1 MLKTSKSFVA
11 VVLAIALWIV
21 ACSPQTLPPAT
32 STPLTVITGV
42 WPGFAG
48 DYVALEKGFYTD
60 EGVEVK
66 ETTIPELSAAVTA
79 FLSGQGEVFWSTTA
93 DAIQMSAED
102 PSVRVFF
109 LVDYS
114 NGGDGIL
121 GRNINSPEDLKGK
134 AVARE
139 DILFSH
145 ILLRAYL
152 QSLGLTE
159 ADIVPQ
165 NITMDAAA
173 AAFTAKQVDVAVT
186 TAPWLVT
193 AAAQS
198 DGKIIFSTK
207 DTNLVADVLITR
219 QSVLDT
225 RKAEL
230 QAYLRAV
237 DRAVKLVDAGDADA
251 LKIVADKLGVE
262 LDDVQDQLALVK
274 LFDLEGNKNIGFN
287 PNNPNNLLKNLE
299 FTAQV
304 AYDFKAIANL
314 PDVNAI
320 HDDSIVNSL

>member
-1 MLKTSKSFVA
+1 MLKLPKFFVA
-11 VVLAIALWIV
+11 VVLAIALWVV
-21 ACSPQTLPPAT
+21 ACSPKSPSSESQ
-32 STPLTVITGV
+32 PLTVITGV

-48 DYVALEKGFYTD
+48 DYVALEKGFYQD
-60 EGVEVK
+60 EGLDVK

-79 FLSGQGEVFWSTTA
+79 FLAGQGEIFWSTTP
-93 DAIQMSAED
+93 DAIQISAED

-134 AVARE
+134 TVARE
-139 DILFSH
+139 DIVFSH

-152 QSLGLTE
+152 KSVGLTE
-159 ADIVPQ
+159 ADVVPT
-165 NITMDAAA
+165 NITMDEAA
-173 AAFTAKQVDVAVT
+173 AAFTAKRVDLAVS
-186 TAPWLVT
+186 TAPWMVT
-193 AAAQS
+193 AAEQS
-198 DGKIIFSTK
+198 DGEIIFSTK
-207 DTNLVADVLITR
+207 DTNLIADVLITR

-237 DRAVKLVDAGDADA
+237 DRGVKLVNAKDPDA
-251 LKIVADKLGVE
+251 LKIVADKIGVE
-262 LDDVQDQLALVK
+262 LDDIQNQLALVK
-274 LFDLEGNKNIGFN
+274 LFDIEGNKTVGFN
-287 PNNPNNLLKNLE
+287 PNDPNNLLKSLE

-304 AYDFKAIANL
+304 AYDTKAIAER

-320 HDDSIVNSL
+320 HDESIVNSL